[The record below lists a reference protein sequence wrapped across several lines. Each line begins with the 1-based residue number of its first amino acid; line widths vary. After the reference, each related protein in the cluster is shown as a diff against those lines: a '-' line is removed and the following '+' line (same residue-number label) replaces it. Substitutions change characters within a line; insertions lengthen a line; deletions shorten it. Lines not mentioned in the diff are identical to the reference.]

1 MTKSETSWRADCLS
15 FAYLSFL
22 IPSTFV
28 IRASSFLSHDH
39 TRRLPHGERHPLR
52 DRVRRSDAAS
62 QSHHPPHVIC
72 ADVERGKSVT
82 RYVFAIPRR
91 SDRVAGLQRTSVC
104 ILYHYGGRS

>member
-52 DRVRRSDAAS
+52 DRVRRSAAAS
-62 QSHHPPHVIC
+62 QSHHRPHVTS
-72 ADVERGKSVT
+72 ADVERGNPVT
-82 RYVFAIPRR
+82 RSVFATPRR
-91 SDRVAGLQRTSVC
+91 SARLPDLQR
-104 ILYHYGGRS
+104 H